1 MIFEFL
7 LAVMLVLWGALIIY
21 MVYWSFNDE

>member
-7 LAVMLVLWGALIIY
+7 LAAMLVLWGALIIY